1 MSVVAGNGSG
11 SYSGDGG
18 PAVAAGFNKITA
30 IAADDAGN
38 LFIAETVE
46 PRIRKVTAAGSV
58 STVAGTGRLRA
69 NGDGGP
75 AVDASLCNPLSLA
88 VESSGNLYVSSGS
101 GTLADA
107 QLPGDYRVRKI
118 ATDGTIKTVAGSGLP
133 PRGMGSGID
142 AAADGTSALRGGM
155 YPAFVAADSAG
166 NLFIH
171 DRRSVRRVTSSGNIT
186 TILATATPYGMAIDV
201 AGNVF
206 TTQLGTIIKINSVGT
221 QSLVAGSGAR
231 GSGGDNGPAT
241 AAQLDFI
248 VNRGGGSA
256 LTVDK
261 RGNTYFAENTRRI
274 RKITSEGVISTVG
287 QIP

>member
-1 MSVVAGNGSG
+1 
-11 SYSGDGG
+11 
-18 PAVAAGFNKITA
+18 
-30 IAADDAGN
+30 
-38 LFIAETVE
+38 
-46 PRIRKVTAAGSV
+46 
-58 STVAGTGRLRA
+58 
-69 NGDGGP
+69 
-75 AVDASLCNPLSLA
+75 
-88 VESSGNLYVSSGS
+88 
-101 GTLADA
+101 
-107 QLPGDYRVRKI
+107 
-118 ATDGTIKTVAGSGLP
+118 
-133 PRGMGSGID
+133 
-142 AAADGTSALRGGM
+142 M